1 MLKQNRTLV
10 DLILLGFCLAMLL
23 GIKFIETPHHKNI
36 ISNLQNN
43 GLTQKVLLEE
53 ERFWGIKF

>member
-1 MLKQNRTLV
+1 MLKKNRKLI
-10 DLILLGFCLAMLL
+10 DLILLVFCLIILL
-23 GIKFIETPHHKNI
+23 GIKFIETPHNKNI
-36 ISNLQNN
+36 TSNLPNN